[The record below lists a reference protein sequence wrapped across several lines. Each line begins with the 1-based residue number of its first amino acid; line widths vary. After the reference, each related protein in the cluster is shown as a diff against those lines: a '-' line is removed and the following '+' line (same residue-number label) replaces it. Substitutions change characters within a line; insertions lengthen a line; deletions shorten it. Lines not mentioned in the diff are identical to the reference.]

1 MDCALARLVWK
12 EEKSEAGGRDAEG
25 ESGALERVGCSS
37 GSFTGG
43 GGEVTVMGVLLE
55 AGGWEK
61 RGLHKGCARP
71 LCARATYP
79 NKSGKVFGGGGY
91 ERKKF
96 LGESK
101 NERTLCARTVSVVLP
116 SDGMTGW
123 EIAGDAAE
131 GEDCGKIEKR
141 RGR

>member
-1 MDCALARLVWK
+1 MCLHR
-12 EEKSEAGGRDAEG
+12 
-25 ESGALERVGCSS
+25 GAQ
-37 GSFTGG
+37 
-43 GGEVTVMGVLLE
+43 
-55 AGGWEK
+55 
-61 RGLHKGCARP
+61 RP

-79 NKSGKVFGGGGY
+79 NKSGKLFGEWGY

-116 SDGMTGW
+116 SDRMAGW
-123 EIAGDAAE
+123 EIAGNAAE